1 MALGSVA
8 AGSLFVG
15 NASDDLTRRGVV
27 HDDCL
32 AGRRRQLIDTHEG
45 LPGWW
50 MASGVGGAVTAS
62 GWSFQPVWALANRL
76 ICRSAARVSGS
87 QVC

>member
-32 AGRRRQLIDTHEG
+32 AGRRPQLIDTHEV

-50 MASGVGGAVTAS
+50 MAVGVGGAVTAS
-62 GWSFQPVWALANRL
+62 GWSFQPLRALANRP